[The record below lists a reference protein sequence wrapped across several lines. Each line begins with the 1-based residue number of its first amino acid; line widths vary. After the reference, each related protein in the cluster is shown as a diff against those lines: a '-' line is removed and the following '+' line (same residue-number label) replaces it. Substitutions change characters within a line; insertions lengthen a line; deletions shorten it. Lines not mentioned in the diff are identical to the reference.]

1 MYRLHTTN
9 QIRYYTC
16 DILGFGGAKRHPPC
30 VVTCDC
36 TAYTLLRLGLSSGW
50 KNLDGFLDTLLA
62 LEGDLCTRGG
72 ILRILP

>member
-30 VVTCDC
+30 VVTCSC
-36 TAYTLLRLGLSSGW
+36 TAYTVLRLGLSAWSQYLRW
-50 KNLDGFLDTLLA
+50 RNLDGFLDTLRA
-62 LEGDLCTRGG
+62 LEGDLCT
-72 ILRILP
+72 